1 MRVSALLR
9 QAIRADGGTISRPSR
24 DAYFD
29 NAKLLATAL
38 VVLGHTW
45 GPLVGSPNEMRGVR
59 ALYLL
64 VYAFHMPL
72 FVMISG
78 YFSRSF
84 AQDASHPGRLR
95 RLLTS
100 TLVPYLIFATAYQLY
115 NNYRLDESNPIDL
128 VTPFYLT
135 WFLVALFV
143 WRISAP
149 LWLNLRAPV
158 AVATGVMLA
167 SGAASL
173 SGELDLA
180 RILQFLPFFVLGLT
194 ARREHLE
201 WIRDTRWLRPAAV
214 LVFAAALITVYH
226 YAPRL
231 PAGWFYRH
239 NGHAQLDVSWGT
251 WAAGALGLT
260 AAALVLSVAF
270 LALVPSNRNLLTP
283 LASGTQYTYLLHG
296 FIVQIALAYR
306 FQNSPFVNSFAGVLT
321 ISALAVLATGIL
333 ASPIV
338 RRLFGW
344 AVEPQ
349 MSWAFAE
356 VRAEKFADARR
367 PVTAPGSTTAP
378 SPASAATS
386 TPAMGT
392 AVATDSS
399 R

>member
-1 MRVSALLR
+1 MPVAELPR
-9 QAIRADGGTISRPSR
+9 QAAPNDGGASSRPSR

-45 GPLVGSPNEMRGVR
+45 GPLVGSPTEMRGVR
-59 ALYLL
+59 TLYLL

-115 NNYRLDESNPIDL
+115 DNYRRDESNPIDL

-158 AVATGVMLA
+158 TVATGVMLA

-194 ARREHLE
+194 VRREHLE
-201 WIRDTRWLRPAAV
+201 RIRDTRWLRPVAV
-214 LVFAAALITVYH
+214 LVFAAALIAVYR
-226 YAPRL
+226 YAPQL

-251 WAAGALGLT
+251 WAIGALGL
-260 AAALVLSVAF
+260 AAVALVLSVAF
-270 LALVPSNRNLLTP
+270 LALVPAKRNLFTP
-283 LASGTQYTYLLHG
+283 LATGTQYTYLLHG
-296 FIVQIALAYR
+296 FIVQVALAYK
-306 FQNSPFVNSFAGVLT
+306 FQNSPFVNSVAGLLT

-333 ASPIV
+333 ASPPV
-338 RRLFGW
+338 RRLLGW
-344 AVEPQ
+344 AVEPR
-349 MSWAFAE
+349 MGWAFTD
-356 VRAEKFADARR
+356 VPAEKSADTRR
-367 PVTAPGSTTAP
+367 AAADGTAAP
-378 SPASAATS
+378 SPASSALT
-386 TPAMGT
+386 
-392 AVATDSS
+392 
-399 R
+399 